1 MSTRTKLLALL
12 SENMGAYVSGQKIG
26 EELQVSRNAIW
37 KAMNQLRSEGYEIES
52 KTSVGYMLKSKEN
65 LLTRDAIAE
74 GLRYACDLRVFDVID
89 STNTYAKDVD
99 VTMLKPLLVAADR
112 QTAGRG
118 RLGRTF
124 ASPSGTGIYMT
135 IALRP
140 TFDLDKALYV
150 TMAVAVAVC
159 RAMEKVAGVRGRI
172 KWVNDIF
179 YKQKKVCGILTE
191 AQTNF
196 ETGKIDKLI
205 IGIGINCFPGN
216 LPEELKDIAG
226 PLADST
232 DAFSRGK
239 LVAEIFNETIEIL
252 KDLESMQFLREYR
265 SKCFILGKNIYVHPN
280 LDQKSIR
287 ARAIDI
293 DENGGLVVEYMEGRK
308 IRQMETLT
316 TGEVSIRLDE

>member
-1 MSTRTKLLALL
+1 MSTRTKLLQLL
-12 SENMGAYVSGQKIG
+12 SDNIGTYVSGQKIG

-52 KTSVGYMLKSKEN
+52 KTSIGYMLKSKEN
-65 LLTRDAIAE
+65 LLTFDSIA
-74 GLRYACDLRVFDVID
+74 GHLRYPCELKVFDEVD
-89 STNTYAKDVD
+89 STNNIAKDTEVS
-99 VTMLKPLLVAADR
+99 MLKPLMVIADR

-118 RLGRTF
+118 RLGRSF

-135 IALRP
+135 LALRP

-159 RAMEKVAGVRGRI
+159 HAMEKVAGIRGRI

-179 YKQKKVCGILTE
+179 YQNKKVCGILTE
-191 AQTNF
+191 AQSNF

-205 IGIGINCFPGN
+205 IGIGVNCFPGS

-226 PLADST
+226 PLAQSP
-232 DAFSRGK
+232 DAFSRGQ
-239 LVAEIFNETIEIL
+239 LAAEIFNETMDML
-252 KDLESMQFLREYR
+252 KDLESKAFLREYR

-280 LDQKSIR
+280 LDKKSIR

>member
-1 MSTRTKLLALL
+1 MSTRTELLALL
-12 SENMGAYVSGQKIG
+12 SENIGTYVSGQKIG

-52 KTSVGYMLKSKEN
+52 KPSVGYMLKSKEN
-65 LLTRDAIAE
+65 LLTFDAIT
-74 GLRYACDLRVFDVID
+74 GDLRYPCEVKVFDVID
-89 STNTYAKDVD
+89 STNNVAKETEVD
-99 VTMLKPLLVAADR
+99 LFKPLMVVADK

-118 RLGRTF
+118 RLGRSF
-124 ASPSGTGIYMT
+124 ASPSGTGLYMT

-159 RAMEKVAGVRGRI
+159 HAMEKVAGVRGRI

-179 YKQKKVCGILTE
+179 YQKKKVCGILTE
-191 AQTNF
+191 AQSNF

-205 IGIGINCFPGN
+205 IGIGVNCFPGSF
-216 LPEELKDIAG
+216 PDEIKDIAG
-226 PLADST
+226 ALAESPN
-232 DAFSRGK
+232 AFSRGK
-239 LVAEIFNETIEIL
+239 LAAEIFNETMEVL

-280 LDQKSIR
+280 LDKKSIR

>member
-12 SENMGAYVSGQKIG
+12 RENIGEYVSGQKIG

-52 KTSVGYMLKSKEN
+52 KASVGYRLKTKEN
-65 LLTRDAIAE
+65 LLTFDSIA
-74 GLRYACDLRVFDVID
+74 GDLRYPCDLRVFEEID
-89 STNTYAKDVD
+89 STNNYAKDVE
-99 VTMLKPLLVAADR
+99 VGLFKPLMVVSDR

-191 AQTNF
+191 AQSNF

-216 LPEELKDIAG
+216 LPEELSDIAG
-226 PLADST
+226 PLADSA

-239 LVAEIFNETIEIL
+239 LTAEIFNETMTIL
-252 KDLESMQFLREYR
+252 KEMESMQFLREYR

-280 LDQKSIR
+280 LDKKSIR

>member
-1 MSTRTKLLALL
+1 MSTRTDLLRLL
-12 SENMGAYVSGQKIG
+12 SDHIGTYVSGQKIG

-37 KAMNQLRSEGYEIES
+37 KAMNQLRSEGYEIDS
-52 KTSVGYMLKSKEN
+52 KPSVGYMLKSKEN
-65 LLTRDAIAE
+65 LLTFDAIA
-74 GLRYACDLRVFDVID
+74 GDFRYPCDLKVFDEVD
-89 STNTYAKDVD
+89 STNNVAKNAEVD
-99 VTMLKPLLVAADR
+99 LLKPLMVVSDR
-112 QTAGRG
+112 QNAGRG
-118 RLGRTF
+118 RLGRSF
-124 ASPSGTGIYMT
+124 ASPSGTGLYMT

-159 RAMEKVAGVRGRI
+159 HAMEKVADVRGRI

-179 YKQKKVCGILTE
+179 YQNKKVCGILTE
-191 AQTNF
+191 AQSNF

-205 IGIGINCFPGN
+205 IGIGVNCFPGS
-216 LPEELKDIAG
+216 LPEELQEIAG
-226 PLADST
+226 PIAASP

-239 LVAEIFNETIEIL
+239 LAAEIFNETMDVL
-252 KDLESMQFLREYR
+252 KDLESMRFLREYR

-280 LDQKSIR
+280 LDNKSIK

-316 TGEVSIRLDE
+316 TGEVSIRFGE

>member
-1 MSTRTKLLALL
+1 MSTRTDLLRLL
-12 SENMGAYVSGQKIG
+12 SEHIGTYVSGQKIG

-37 KAMNQLRSEGYEIES
+37 KAINQLRSEGYEIES
-52 KTSVGYMLKSKEN
+52 KASVGYMLKSKEN
-65 LLTRDAIAE
+65 LLTFDSIA
-74 GLRYACDLRVFDVID
+74 GDLRYPCDLKVFDEVD
-89 STNTYAKDVD
+89 STNNIAKDTEVG
-99 VTMLKPLLVAADR
+99 LFKPLMVVSDR

-118 RLGRTF
+118 RLGRSF

-135 IALRP
+135 LALRP

-159 RAMEKVAGVRGRI
+159 RAMENVADVRGRI

-179 YKQKKVCGILTE
+179 YQKKKVCGILTE

-205 IGIGINCFPGN
+205 IGIGVNCFPGS
-216 LPEELKDIAG
+216 LPEELQEIAG
-226 PLADST
+226 PIASSP

-239 LVAEIFNETIEIL
+239 LAAEIFNETMDVL

-280 LDQKSIR
+280 LDKKSIK

>member
-1 MSTRTKLLALL
+1 
-12 SENMGAYVSGQKIG
+12 
-26 EELQVSRNAIW
+26 
-37 KAMNQLRSEGYEIES
+37 
-52 KTSVGYMLKSKEN
+52 
-65 LLTRDAIAE
+65 
-74 GLRYACDLRVFDVID
+74 
-89 STNTYAKDVD
+89 
-99 VTMLKPLLVAADR
+99 
-112 QTAGRG
+112 
-118 RLGRTF
+118 
-124 ASPSGTGIYMT
+124 MT
-135 IALRP
+135 LALRP

-159 RAMEKVAGVRGRI
+159 HAMEKVAGIRGRI

-179 YKQKKVCGILTE
+179 YQNKKVCGILTE
-191 AQTNF
+191 AQSNF

-205 IGIGINCFPGN
+205 IGIGVNCFPGS

-226 PLADST
+226 PLAQSP
-232 DAFSRGK
+232 DAFSRGQ
-239 LVAEIFNETIEIL
+239 LAAEIFNETMDML
-252 KDLESMQFLREYR
+252 KDLESKAFLREYR

-280 LDQKSIR
+280 LDKKSIR